1 MNVRTTSTPC
11 VEPPESPRANF
22 GILRRFEDQVR
33 IRFFRSPAAQCHFPN
48 VHLLPNVSV
57 LVGSYNHAFA
67 EWKES
72 QGAARGRGPTGPALP
87 SSSPPLPPRRRTRC
101 RPGPAHN
108 RPGGRRGRGQRTRS
122 EPEARCRSPVVA
134 SRCPVLPPRATVL
147 RGQGQLPYPPSGPAF
162 GPAAPPAAAARPH
175 VPEPDNSSP
184 PMTGVGKVIRQPPSC
199 WFIIATASRPQ
210 EQRQRTRR
218 RSPPPPRRRQ
228 QAGGCNPG
236 PVRSDPARPG
246 GGPPGSEAGRPA
258 AGHPAGCPGDSDRRG
273 GRRRRRPPLPSRLA
287 AGDWAAGPEVEAPAL
302 PTRSSAQPKS
312 SQQSA
317 ASLIRRVVVLPG
329 AVGVPKS
336 DLDPHWN
343 PDKSLVLKT
352 ALSE

>member
-101 RPGPAHN
+101 RPVPAHN

-122 EPEARCRSPVVA
+122 EPEAHLSLARAAAPSWPPCARCCRRLARGEQPVA
-134 SRCPVLPPRATVL
+134 TDIKICDKMRERNATVL
-147 RGQGQLPYPPSGPAF
+147 RAFPS
-162 GPAAPPAAAARPH
+162 
-175 VPEPDNSSP
+175 
-184 PMTGVGKVIRQPPSC
+184 
-199 WFIIATASRPQ
+199 
-210 EQRQRTRR
+210 
-218 RSPPPPRRRQ
+218 
-228 QAGGCNPG
+228 
-236 PVRSDPARPG
+236 
-246 GGPPGSEAGRPA
+246 
-258 AGHPAGCPGDSDRRG
+258 
-273 GRRRRRPPLPSRLA
+273 
-287 AGDWAAGPEVEAPAL
+287 
-302 PTRSSAQPKS
+302 
-312 SQQSA
+312 
-317 ASLIRRVVVLPG
+317 
-329 AVGVPKS
+329 
-336 DLDPHWN
+336 
-343 PDKSLVLKT
+343 
-352 ALSE
+352 